1 MALSATEIEYVLH
14 EIAPVLVQGRIQ
26 KIHQPGDRLLLFDIR
41 MPGETHRLLISVEPE
56 TARLHLLSG
65 PLTNP
70 ASPPS
75 FCQFLRAQVQ
85 GGRLTEIQQLGNDRI
100 VMMTVSTRHG
110 PRTIVCEFTGQHAT
124 ILLLDERRHILRD
137 LNRQQ
142 ALAGRPYEAPAPR
155 RSGGVGVGGPRIAG
169 RSLPPPWFWM

>member
-65 PLTNP
+65 PLQTRPVLRRFVN
-70 ASPPS
+70 S
-75 FCQFLRAQVQ
+75 FARRCKAAVSR
-85 GGRLTEIQQLGNDRI
+85 RYSNSE
-100 VMMTVSTRHG
+100 MTGS
-110 PRTIVCEFTGQHAT
+110 
-124 ILLLDERRHILRD
+124 
-137 LNRQQ
+137 
-142 ALAGRPYEAPAPR
+142 
-155 RSGGVGVGGPRIAG
+155 S
-169 RSLPPPWFWM
+169 